1 MNVYRIRFDTI
12 EYTNELQTFGR
23 NIIERRVPKIKTET
37 VLIAAPKFSIPY
49 FEKSVNP
56 EICSAEL
63 YDEDVYVQEG
73 RIWFSEKE
81 YKDDMYEDHG

>member
-1 MNVYRIRFDTI
+1 MNVYRVKYDVVKYFESPRMS
-12 EYTNELQTFGR
+12 GR
-23 NIIERRVPKIKTET
+23 KIVMKTLPEIHTET
-37 VLIAAPKFSIPY
+37 VLIAYPKFSIPY

-56 EICSAEL
+56 DIRIAEL

-81 YKDDMYEDHG
+81 YKDDMYEDH

>member
-1 MNVYRIRFDTI
+1 MNVYRVKYDTV
-12 EYTNELQTFGR
+12 EYTDELQTFGR

-37 VLIAAPKFSIPY
+37 VLIAYPKFSIPY

-56 EICSAEL
+56 NIRIAEL

>member
-1 MNVYRIRFDTI
+1 MNVYRVKYEVVKYEEVSHFR
-12 EYTNELQTFGR
+12 GR
-23 NIIERRVPKIKTET
+23 NIVVDRIPKIVTQT
-37 VLIAAPKFSIPY
+37 TLIAAPKFSIPY

-56 EICSAEL
+56 DILTAEL

-81 YKDDMYEDHG
+81 YKDDIYEDLE